1 MRVAIMQSRLR
12 WSLVLVVSLTLC
24 AVLATPPRRPGY
36 KGHLPPLLPRLEVV
50 RAVGAPIHHLVTDY
64 FWIQTIQAVGK
75 ANTREEYRDI
85 YDYADMVTELDPKF
99 RQVYVFAGV
108 SIPFP
113 APGGKW
119 FNAEESTRL
128 LEKGLRNFP
137 DFVYL
142 RIILAYNL
150 STFHH
155 QYEKAAKLVE
165 ETAKLPDAPEYL
177 AGLATRLH
185 AQAGNF
191 DAGLEL
197 ARSLAES
204 SPEPETREL
213 FERRVRELELERELM
228 RVDAAVEAYRKREG
242 RPPPGLQ
249 ALVEAG
255 DLPGVP
261 EDPLGGVIELDAEGR
276 GRSTAQQK
284 RLTDFART
292 SMEEAP

>member
-1 MRVAIMQSRLR
+1 MVAAAMSSRLL
-12 WSLVLVVSLTLC
+12 WSLVLALSLALC
-24 AVLATPPRRPGY
+24 AVLASPPQRPTRR
-36 KGHLPPLLPRLEVV
+36 GHIPPLLPRLEVV

-75 ANTREEYRDI
+75 ASNRGEYRDI
-85 YDYADMVTELDPKF
+85 YDYADLVTELDPKF

-108 SIPFP
+108 SIPFTRRD
-113 APGGKW
+113 GKW
-119 FNAEESTRL
+119 FNTEESTRL

-137 DFVYL
+137 DHVQL
-142 RIILAYNL
+142 RITLAYNL

-155 QYEKAAKLVE
+155 QYERAATIIE
-165 ETAKLPDAPEYL
+165 EASRLPDAPEYL

-185 AQAGNF
+185 AQSGNF

-197 ARSLAES
+197 ARSLAQS

-213 FERRVRELELERELM
+213 FERRVLELELERELK
-228 RVDAAVEAYRKREG
+228 RVDAAVQTYQQREG
-242 RPPPGLQ
+242 RLPSGLQ

-255 DLPGVP
+255 DLPRIP
-261 EDPLGGVIELDAEGR
+261 DDPLGGVIQLDPEGR
-276 GRSTAQQK
+276 GHSTAQEK

-292 SMEEAP
+292 SMEESP

>member
-1 MRVAIMQSRLR
+1 MPSRLL
-12 WSLVLVVSLTLC
+12 WSLVLALSLMLC
-24 AVLATPPRRPGY
+24 VVLAAPPKRPTRQ
-36 KGHLPPLLPRLEVV
+36 GHLPPLLPRLEVV

-75 ANTREEYRDI
+75 ASNRHEYRDI
-85 YDYADMVTELDPKF
+85 YDYANLVTELDPKF

-113 APGGKW
+113 ARGGKW
-119 FNAEESTRL
+119 LNTEESTRL

-137 DFVYL
+137 DLIHL

-150 STFHH
+150 STFHQ
-155 QYEKAAKLVE
+155 QYERAAKLLE
-165 ETAKLPDAPEYL
+165 ETSRLPGAPEYL
-177 AGLATRLH
+177 PALATRLH

-204 SPEPETREL
+204 STDPETREL
-213 FERRVRELELERELM
+213 FERRVLELELERELKQ
-228 RVDAAVEAYRKREG
+228 VDAAVEAYRQREG
-242 RPPPGLQ
+242 RLPSGLQ
-249 ALVEAG
+249 ALVDAG
-255 DLPGVP
+255 DLPRVP
-261 EDPLGGVIELDAEGR
+261 EDPLGGLIQLDEEGR
-276 GRSTAQQK
+276 GISTAQEK

-292 SMEEAP
+292 SMEESP

>member
-1 MRVAIMQSRLR
+1 M
-12 WSLVLVVSLTLC
+12 
-24 AVLATPPRRPGY
+24 
-36 KGHLPPLLPRLEVV
+36 LPRLEVV

-75 ANTREEYRDI
+75 ASTRHEYRDI

-108 SIPFP
+108 AIPFT
-113 APGGKW
+113 GRNGKW
-119 FNAEESTRL
+119 FNTEESTRL

-137 DFVYL
+137 DYVYL

-150 STFHH
+150 STFHQ
-155 QYEKAAKLVE
+155 QYERAAKILE
-165 ETAKLPDAPEYL
+165 EASKLPDAPEYL
-177 AGLATRLH
+177 PGLATRLH

-204 SPEPETREL
+204 SDEPETREL
-213 FERRVRELELERELM
+213 FERRVMELELERELS
-228 RVDAAVEAYRKREG
+228 RVDAAVQAYRQREG
-242 RPPPGLQ
+242 RLPSGVQ
-249 ALVEAG
+249 ALVDAG
-255 DLPGVP
+255 DLPRLP
-261 EDPLGGVIELDAEGR
+261 EDPLGGVIQLDAEGR
-276 GRSTAQQK
+276 GHSTAQEK

-292 SMEEAP
+292 SMEESP